1 MGRLII
7 LLGGNQ
13 GNITQTFRSVITKL
27 TEKLGSVTEA
37 SGYYESEPWGFE
49 SKQNFINQV
58 VEIDCSL
65 LATEVIKI
73 TQSVEREFG
82 RVKKSGTGYSSRPID
97 IDILFFDNLIFDSA
111 ELTIPHPRLHERMFT
126 LLPLSEKWADFMHP
140 VKNLTVQ
147 QLQKVCNDK
156 GWVKR
161 VDDKKY

>member
-13 GNITQTFRSVITKL
+13 GNIIETIGAVTTKL
-27 TEKLGSVTEA
+27 ENKLGTVTES

-49 SKQNFINQV
+49 SKYNFINQV
-58 VEIDCSL
+58 VEVDCSMP
-65 LATEVIKI
+65 ATEVIKT
-73 TQSVEREFG
+73 TQGIEREFG

-97 IDILFFDNLIFDSA
+97 IDILFFDNIIVDST

-126 LLPLSEKWADFMHP
+126 LLPLSEKWTDFMHP
-140 VKNLTVQ
+140 VKNRTIQ
-147 QLQKVCNDK
+147 QLMEECEDK

-161 VDDKKY
+161 IFN